1 MYVVL
6 FLSSVCPTVMQAGQ
20 VYGVSL
26 SGPLLAKTGLY
37 PEQKNCGEDFR
48 NKWIEDLSQRKRLRA
63 LAEHVPHGYRKRTI
77 FEALIKHDVPILRA
91 TWFVKIVT
99 LKQVCQDSTNY
110 ILPSFLRFS
119 VCYCCTCRV
128 ISEQKS

>member
-48 NKWIEDLSQRKRLRA
+48 NKWIEASCLCHLSSQLAPFIALVGHSLTWGDLSLEKGLLFKLECSIAAKFQYL
-63 LAEHVPHGYRKRTI
+63 EM
-77 FEALIKHDVPILRA
+77 
-91 TWFVKIVT
+91 
-99 LKQVCQDSTNY
+99 
-110 ILPSFLRFS
+110 FS
-119 VCYCCTCRV
+119 
-128 ISEQKS
+128 